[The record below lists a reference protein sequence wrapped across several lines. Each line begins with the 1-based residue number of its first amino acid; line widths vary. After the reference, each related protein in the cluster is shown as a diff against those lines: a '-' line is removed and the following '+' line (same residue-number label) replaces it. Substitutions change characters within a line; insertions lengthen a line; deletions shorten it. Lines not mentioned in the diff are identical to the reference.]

1 MRDAMT
7 MMFRSLSLALIAGV
21 LLGACAPRC
30 ERVCTK
36 LRDCDI
42 SPRLNQVE
50 CVESCER
57 QIALYDQ
64 RDDDER
70 KEAFAAHRRC
80 IVQATCG
87 EIDDGV
93 CYDDAIYPF

>member
-1 MRDAMT
+1 MIRTVAT
-7 MMFRSLSLALIAGV
+7 LLVTAG
-21 LLGACAPRC
+21 LLTACAPRC
-30 ERVCTK
+30 ERVCSK
-36 LRDCDI
+36 VRDCDI

-57 QIALYDQ
+57 QSALYDQ

-80 IVQATCG
+80 IVQASCD

-93 CYDDAIYPF
+93 CYDEAIYPF